1 MRERVLSEIK
11 RLALAA
17 DGKPPGKLV
26 FARQTGIGEHQW
38 SGVIWPR
45 WGDALAEAGFQRN
58 ELQSRFE
65 TADIIARLADAC
77 RVYGRVPTVAEMKL
91 CRRSDPSFPS
101 KGAIAN
107 HFPTRAALVT
117 ALAGYAAQNP
127 SFGDVAAMLPE
138 VQQALMAG
146 TPHPAARPEVEG
158 MVYLL
163 ASGNHYKIGRSAEIE
178 RRVKEVRVALPEAV
192 TLLHAIRTDDPPGI
206 EAYWHRRF
214 ADRRANG
221 EWFKLTPADVAAF
234 KRRRFQ

>member
-1 MRERVLSEIK
+1 MRERILSEIR
-11 RLALAA
+11 RLADAA

-45 WGDALAEAGFQRN
+45 WGDALAEAGFSRN
-58 ELQSRFE
+58 VLQGRFE
-65 TADIIARLADAC
+65 TAGVLARIADAC
-77 RVYGRVPTVAEMKL
+77 RLYGRVPTVAEMKL

-117 ALAGYAAQNP
+117 ALAEYSTQTA
-127 SFGDVAAMLPE
+127 SFGDIAAMLPE
-138 VQQALMAG
+138 VPRDSTAD
-146 TPHPAARPEVEG
+146 TPLPAAGPAAEG

-192 TLLHAIRTDDPPGI
+192 TLLHAIRTDDPSGI

-234 KRRRFQ
+234 RRRRFQ